1 MEKII
6 LASASPRRK
15 EIFTLLGLD
24 FSVAVSNNEPPLSET
39 LGAEQSAF
47 LSAKAKTEDIFSKY
61 PDCTVVGADTVVALR
76 GQLLGKPKSEK
87 HAIEMLKTLSG
98 RSHEVITAVFVCAP
112 KIKKGF
118 TVKTQVEF
126 YELSDNEIEKY
137 VKTGESMDKAGAYGI
152 QGKALRF
159 VKGICGDYYNV
170 VGFPAAEFVRF
181 MEREGL

>member
-6 LASASPRRK
+6 LASASPRRR
-15 EIFTLLGLD
+15 EIFELLSLP
-24 FSVAVSNNEPPLSET
+24 FEIAVSKKEPPLSPQMDAQAAA
-39 LGAEQSAF
+39 LAA
-47 LSAKAKTEDIFSKY
+47 AKAKAEDIFQNN
-61 PDCTVVGADTVVALR
+61 PLRTVVGADTVVALR
-76 GQLLGKPKSEK
+76 GQLLGKPKSEE
-87 HAIEMLKTLSG
+87 HAIEILKTLSG

-126 YELSDNEIEKY
+126 YELSDNEIEEY
-137 VKTGESMDKAGAYGI
+137 VKTGEPMDKAGAYGI